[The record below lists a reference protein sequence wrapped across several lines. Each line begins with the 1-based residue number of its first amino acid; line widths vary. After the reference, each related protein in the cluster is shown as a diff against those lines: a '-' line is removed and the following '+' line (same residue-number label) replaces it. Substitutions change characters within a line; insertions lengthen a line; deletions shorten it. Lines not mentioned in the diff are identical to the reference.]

1 MLMLYCH
8 PLCYI
13 YDRINYK
20 FCSVINNEQIEIVD
34 LTLERNDTLFWVRKI
49 ESLFSN
55 EDIVEKNYT
64 IWYFVL
70 MFLDLGFEKEKNEGR
85 KDMNIW
91 HVYATTDLFIPLSGQ
106 LPLLILHS
114 SSNIY

>member
-34 LTLERNDTLFWVRKI
+34 LTLERNDTLF
-49 ESLFSN
+49 
-55 EDIVEKNYT
+55 
-64 IWYFVL
+64 
-70 MFLDLGFEKEKNEGR
+70 
-85 KDMNIW
+85 
-91 HVYATTDLFIPLSGQ
+91 
-106 LPLLILHS
+106 
-114 SSNIY
+114 